1 MMRTTDTVLVAMTAL
16 TRNKVRSFL
25 TALGV
30 IIGVGAVIAMLAIG
44 EGAQRR
50 VEAMFSSMG
59 SNLLMIMPGS
69 SSRGGMS
76 MGAASQ
82 PSITWDDYE
91 AIRTE
96 VPAASL
102 VSPNLRSNGQAV
114 SEFLNWST
122 TVYGVAPDFFAIRS
136 WNVRSGSLI
145 EDVHVTNAS
154 TVALIGTTAARNLFG
169 EGVDP
174 TGQTVRFRGVPLEI
188 IGLLEEKGQNAMG
201 QDSDDALLIPYTTF
215 ARRIQGGLN
224 RYIEGTIFVSADTR
238 EEVAIAQA
246 EIQKLLRDRHR
257 LREGQP
263 DDFRLRNM
271 TEMAQAQEASI
282 KTFTTLLAAIAA
294 VSLLVGGIGI
304 MNIMLVS
311 VTERTREIGLR
322 MAVGARPID
331 ILLQFLIEALAL
343 SLVGGLIGASIGV
356 FLALQMGKAFEWEV
370 VIDPTVAIVS
380 VGFSAL
386 VGIVFGLQP
395 AMKASRLDPIEALRY
410 E

>member
-1 MMRTTDTVLVAMTAL
+1 MMRLTDTILVSMTAL
-16 TRNKVRSFL
+16 ARNKVRSFL

-50 VEAMFSSMG
+50 VEEMFSSMG
-59 SNLLMIMPGS
+59 SNLLMLFPTAS
-69 SSRGGMS
+69 NRGGMS
-76 MGAASQ
+76 MGAGTQ

-91 AIRTE
+91 AIRAE
-96 VPAASL
+96 VPSASL
-102 VSPNLRSNGQAV
+102 VSPNLRTAGQAV
-114 SEFLNWST
+114 SEFFNWST
-122 TVYGVAPDFFAIRS
+122 TIYGVAPDFFAIRS
-136 WNVRSGSLI
+136 WGITSGELL
-145 EDVHVTNAS
+145 EDYHVTNAS
-154 TVALIGTTAARNLFG
+154 AVALIGTTAARNLYG
-169 EGVDP
+169 EGVNP
-174 TGQTVRFRGVPLEI
+174 VGMTVRFRGVPFEI
-188 IGLLEEKGQNAMG
+188 IGLLDEKGQNAMG
-201 QDSDDALLIPYTTF
+201 SDTDDAIIIPYTTYM
-215 ARRIQGGLN
+215 RRIQGGLN
-224 RYIEGTIFVSADTR
+224 RYIEGAVYISGDTR
-238 EEVAIAQA
+238 EQVGIAQ
-246 EIQKLLRDRHR
+246 EQIQELLRERHR

-322 MAVGARPID
+322 MAVGARPMD

-343 SLVGGLIGASIGV
+343 SLVGGLIGATLGIV
-356 FLALQMGKAFEWEV
+356 MATQMGKAFGWGV
-370 VIDPTVAIVS
+370 IIDPRVTFIS
-380 VGFSAL
+380 VGFSAF

-395 AMKASRLDPIEALRY
+395 ALKASRLDPIEALRY

>member
-1 MMRTTDTVLVAMTAL
+1 MIRTTDTILVAMTAL

-50 VEAMFSSMG
+50 VENMFSSMG
-59 SNLLMIMPGS
+59 SNLLMVMSGNS
-69 SSRGGMS
+69 TRGGMS

-82 PSITWDDYE
+82 PSLTWDDYE
-91 AIRTE
+91 AIRAE

-102 VSPNLRSNGQAV
+102 VSPNLRSAGQAV

-122 TVYGVAPDFFAIRS
+122 TIYGVSPDFFAIRS
-136 WNVRSGSLI
+136 WSVQSGTLI

-154 TVALIGTTAARNLFG
+154 TVALIGTTVARNLFG

-174 TGQTVRFRGVPLEI
+174 TGQTIRFKGVPLEI
-188 IGLLEEKGQNAMG
+188 IGLLDEKGQNAMG
-201 QDSDDALLIPYTTF
+201 QDSDDAIIIPYTTF
-215 ARRIQGGLN
+215 MRRVQGGLN
-224 RYIEGTIFVSADTR
+224 RYIDGTLYVSAETR
-238 EEVAIAQA
+238 EQVAIAQL

-282 KTFTTLLAAIAA
+282 RTFTTLLAAIAA

-356 FLALQMGKAFEWEV
+356 FLALQMGNAFGWEV
-370 VIDPTVAIVS
+370 IIDPTVAMIS
-380 VGFSAL
+380 VGFSAM

-395 AMKASRLDPIEALRY
+395 ALKASRLDPIEALRY